1 MCNEKKN
8 ALIVIDGIDGSGKET
23 QSVILK
29 DWLEQKGK
37 TVRKISFPD
46 YNNPSSA
53 LVKMYLHGE
62 IAPAE
67 EVNTYAASVFYA
79 ADRYISYKTDWE
91 KDTLEKDFI
100 VADRYTTSNIIHQM
114 ARLPENEREDYMKW
128 LYDFEYGK
136 MKLPAPDLVIYLDMP
151 PRITKKLLEKRYG
164 GDESK
169 KDILE
174 KDYDYMEK
182 CQNCALYAADKLGF
196 KVVDC
201 FEEDEPLSIEEIS
214 RKIQIEVTKF
224 FNL

>member
-1 MCNEKKN
+1 MSNDKKS

-23 QSVILK
+23 QSIILK
-29 DWLEQKGK
+29 DWLEEKNK

-62 IAPAE
+62 IASAE
-67 EVNTYAASVFYA
+67 EVNTYAASSFYA

-91 KDTLEKDFI
+91 KDFREKDFI

-114 ARLPENEREDYMKW
+114 ARLPESKREEYIDW
-128 LYDFEYGK
+128 LYDFEYVK
-136 MKLPAPDLVIYLDMP
+136 MNLPSPDLVIYLDMP
-151 PRITKKLLEKRYG
+151 PKITKKLMEKRYG
-164 GDESK
+164 GDENK

-182 CQNCALYAADKLGF
+182 CRNCALYAANKLGF
-196 KVVDC
+196 KVLDC
-201 FEEDEPLSIEEIS
+201 FEGEEPLPIEEIS

-224 FNL
+224 FEL

>member
-8 ALIVIDGIDGSGKET
+8 AFIVIDGIDGSGKET

-67 EVNTYAASVFYA
+67 EINTYAASSFYA

-91 KDTLEKDFI
+91 KDCLEKDFI

-114 ARLPENEREDYMKW
+114 ARLPENEREEYMKW

-151 PRITKKLLEKRYG
+151 PEITKKLIEKRYG

-174 KDYDYMEK
+174 KDFDYMEK
-182 CQNCALYAADKLGF
+182 CRSCALFAADKLGF
-196 KVVDC
+196 KVVNC
-201 FEEDEPLSIEEIS
+201 FEGDEPLTIEEIS
-214 RKIQIEVTKF
+214 CKIQIEVTKF